1 MRELTHIPP
10 PAGLRTPPLSYA
22 VRTGDLLYI
31 SGIGP
36 LEADNSVPVGFA
48 TQMQLVLATLD
59 KVLAQAGADRS
70 RLVKVN
76 VLLTREEDVKEMN
89 RLYAAWYGPGPY
101 PARTTAV
108 VKALP
113 LPEFLLEI
121 EAVAALG

>member
-10 PAGLRTPPLSYA
+10 PAGVRAPPLSYA
-22 VRTGDLLYI
+22 VRTGELLYI

-36 LEADNSVPVGFA
+36 LDAENRVPEGFA
-48 TQMQLVLATLD
+48 TQMQLVLKTLD
-59 KVLAQAGADRS
+59 AVLAQAGADRS

-76 VLLTREEDVKEMN
+76 VLLTREQDVREMN

-121 EAVAALG
+121 KGVAALG